1 MEETMVSKGIPLQ
14 ISDVFLQE
22 LNKVDKDGISLENL
36 SSILE
41 PFLYAMA
48 NCKNRIL
55 LDRISEKIFTPILEN
70 NTTNN
75 EEEEEEEKPKKWIDG
90 GKLPAKTVKEILKM
104 QNEKYIFPNFNILIY
119 A

>member
-41 PFLYAMA
+41 PFLHAMA
-48 NCKNRIL
+48 HCKNRIL
-55 LDRISEKIFTPILEN
+55 LDRISEKIFIPILEN
-70 NTTNN
+70 NVTVK
-75 EEEEEEEKPKKWIDG
+75 EEDVVEEKPKKWIDG
-90 GKLPAKTVKEILKM
+90 GKLPAKTTKEILKM
-104 QNEKYIFPNFNILIY
+104 LNEKCIFANFNILIY